1 MYVYIP
7 SHARVYSH
15 IHICTHVCIYREDI
29 AYMVGK
35 AVEDETFADERSR
48 EMFEDDMR
56 EKLVK
61 ELLRCVF

>member
-1 MYVYIP
+1 
-7 SHARVYSH
+7 
-15 IHICTHVCIYREDI
+15 
-29 AYMVGK
+29 MVGK

-61 ELLRCVF
+61 ELLRCVIECVVYFFIFLL

>member
-1 MYVYIP
+1 
-7 SHARVYSH
+7 
-15 IHICTHVCIYREDI
+15 
-29 AYMVGK
+29 MVGK